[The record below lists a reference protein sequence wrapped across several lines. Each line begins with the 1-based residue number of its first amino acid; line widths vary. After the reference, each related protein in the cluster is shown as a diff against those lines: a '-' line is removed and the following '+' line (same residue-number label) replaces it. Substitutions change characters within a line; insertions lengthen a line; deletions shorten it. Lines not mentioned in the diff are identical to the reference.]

1 MKIKNIFAI
10 EVLDSRGNP
19 TVRAFVELEDG
30 AVAKASVPSGASTGS
45 HEALELRDNDPSR
58 FHGKGVLK
66 AVSNVNEKIAP
77 VLKGFNI
84 ENLQEIDKK
93 ILELDGTENKSN
105 LGANA
110 ILSVSLACARAL
122 TNYVNRPLWKVLN
135 EYYFDDISSPA
146 FPRPMVNVIN
156 GGAHANFRFDFQEY
170 LIIPKKD
177 SIAENIR
184 IASEIF
190 HQIGKEL
197 KKMGLS
203 TLVGDEG
210 GYSPELEDNEAP
222 FKLILDSA
230 KKMGYENGKDFEL
243 GIDAAATEVL
253 IVKKTSEVDKE
264 TSEVN
269 TFIYELKKEGK
280 TFSPEELINFYS
292 QLIEK
297 YKIYSFEDPFAEDD
311 WESFAK
317 FTKKFPEKLI
327 IGDDLY
333 VTNPKRLEKGIKEKA
348 TNAILIKVNQ
358 IGSLFE
364 TVQAIKMARKAGF
377 KVVISH
383 RSGETEDPFIA
394 DLSVACGADF
404 IKTGSTCRSERTA
417 KYNRLL
423 EIYSLELK

>member
-1 MKIKNIFAI
+1 MKIKDIRAI

-19 TVRAFVELEDG
+19 TLKTYVKTEEGVLGYAY
-30 AVAKASVPSGASTGS
+30 VPSGASTGTY
-45 HEALELRDNDPSR
+45 EALELRDKDNKR

-66 AVSNVNEKIAP
+66 AVENVNTIIKESLIGSS
-77 VLKGFNI
+77 VEEL
-84 ENLQEIDKK
+84 EEIDKK
-93 ILELDGTENKSN
+93 LLQLDGTENKQN

-122 TNYVNRPLWKVLN
+122 AEAKGKPLWQVLN
-135 EYYFDDISSPA
+135 EYYFSNTKPA

-170 LIIPKKD
+170 LIIPKKS

-184 IASEIF
+184 VSSEIF

-197 KKMGLS
+197 KKRGLS

-222 FKLILDSA
+222 FKLILNSA
-230 KKMGYENGKDFEL
+230 EKLGYKNGKDFDL
-243 GIDAAATEVL
+243 GIDTAATEFS
-253 IVKKTSEVDKE
+253 IVQKISEPDTIFYK
-264 TSEVN
+264 
-269 TFIYELKKEGK
+269 LKKENK
-280 TFSPEELINFYS
+280 TFSPEKLINFYS
-292 QLIEK
+292 NLIKK
-297 YKIYSFEDPFAEDD
+297 YKVYSFEDPFAEDD
-311 WESFAK
+311 WESFTK

-348 TNAILIKVNQ
+348 TNAILVKVNQ
-358 IGSLFE
+358 IGTLFE
-364 TVQAIKMARKAGF
+364 TVETIKMARKAGF
-377 KVVISH
+377 KIVISH

-423 EIYSLELK
+423 EIYHIEI

>member
-19 TVRAFVELEDG
+19 TLETFVELENG
-30 AVAKASVPSGASTGS
+30 TKGFAYVPSGASTGS
-45 HEALELRDNDPSR
+45 HEALELRDKDPSR

-77 VLKGFNI
+77 ALKGFDI
-84 ENLQEIDKK
+84 EDLQKIDKK
-93 ILELDGTENKSN
+93 LLELDGTENKSN

-122 TNYVNRPLWKVLN
+122 ANYKSEPLWKVLN
-135 EYYFDDISSPA
+135 EYYFPEIKPS

-170 LIIPKKD
+170 LIIPKKS
-177 SIAENIR
+177 SIAENVKV
-184 IASEIF
+184 ASEIF

-197 KKMGLS
+197 KKIGLS

-210 GYSPELEDNEAP
+210 GFSPELEDNEAP
-222 FKLILDSA
+222 FRLILDSA
-230 KKMGYENGKDFEL
+230 KKLRYKNGKDFEL
-243 GIDAAATEVL
+243 GIDTAATEFLV
-253 IVKKTSEVDKE
+253 VKRTSEVNKE

-269 TFIYELKKEGK
+269 TFLYELKKEGK
-280 TFSPEELINFYS
+280 IFSPDELIKFYS
-292 QLIEK
+292 QLVEK
-297 YKIYSFEDPFAEDD
+297 YKIYSLEDPFAEDD
-311 WESFAK
+311 WKSFAK
-317 FTKKFPEKLI
+317 FTNKFPERLI

-333 VTNPKRLEKGIKEKA
+333 VTNPKRLERGIKKKA
-348 TNAILIKVNQ
+348 TNAILVKVNQ
-358 IGSLFE
+358 IGTLSE
-364 TVQAIKMARKAGF
+364 TVETIKIARKAGF

-394 DLSVACGADF
+394 DLSVGAAADF

-423 EIYSLELK
+423 EIYYLS